1 MYRYRPPCYHATTTV
16 LIPRPYIGQQSILLP
31 LLLHHAI
38 MQHPASSAVGGG
50 SNFRFGT
57 AWDTCVS
64 FETLETPLG
73 HMCLIWDTLGTL
85 WDTSWDTCLNDRQ
98 NFTNRVSCSHNNNWL
113 LVLLWSTYISRPRVS
128 DCGSSLAEWVT
139 VELSTIVSSSEE
151 GDDVRDG
158 SWEEGL
164 RPEHWI
170 LWPECS
176 SVISRGTT
184 QTRLF
189 RLRDL

>member
-98 NFTNRVSCSHNNNWL
+98 NFTNRVSCSK
-113 LVLLWSTYISRPRVS
+113 
-128 DCGSSLAEWVT
+128 
-139 VELSTIVSSSEE
+139 LSTHSHRYLVSSS
-151 GDDVRDG
+151 
-158 SWEEGL
+158 SK
-164 RPEHWI
+164 
-170 LWPECS
+170 
-176 SVISRGTT
+176 
-184 QTRLF
+184 RLF
-189 RLRDL
+189 LVVHPLIIHLRSVSVLFGPSSRRLWGYKY

>member
-98 NFTNRVSCSHNNNWL
+98 NFTNRVSCGVLYNNL
-113 LVLLWSTYISRPRVS
+113 SYFHRGLVKGSMSALNYVLDVARRRSSFLSPLKSMSWSYV
-128 DCGSSLAEWVT
+128 GFY
-139 VELSTIVSSSEE
+139 
-151 GDDVRDG
+151 G
-158 SWEEGL
+158 GL
-164 RPEHWI
+164 TKP
-170 LWPECS
+170 
-176 SVISRGTT
+176 
-184 QTRLF
+184 F
-189 RLRDL
+189 RARARFMPDR

>member
-98 NFTNRVSCSHNNNWL
+98 NFTNRVSCWSLHIKVKAMGYRQRTTLTLTVGQQHLLHENEKWL
-113 LVLLWSTYISRPRVS
+113 PLSIFLRGGRREDTQIAVYSFTFNALAIEVS
-128 DCGSSLAEWVT
+128 
-139 VELSTIVSSSEE
+139 
-151 GDDVRDG
+151 
-158 SWEEGL
+158 
-164 RPEHWI
+164 
-170 LWPECS
+170 
-176 SVISRGTT
+176 
-184 QTRLF
+184 
-189 RLRDL
+189 

>member
-98 NFTNRVSCSHNNNWL
+98 NFTNRVSCCSLNLSYPPHI
-113 LVLLWSTYISRPRVS
+113 VLRVQHTTYK
-128 DCGSSLAEWVT
+128 
-139 VELSTIVSSSEE
+139 LSTNS
-151 GDDVRDG
+151 VRCLKD
-158 SWEEGL
+158 L
-164 RPEHWI
+164 MRYI
-170 LWPECS
+170 AL
-176 SVISRGTT
+176 
-184 QTRLF
+184 RLF
-189 RLRDL
+189 

>member
-98 NFTNRVSCSHNNNWL
+98 NFTNRVSCSRLGRISRRGQHRRGGQGFF
-113 LVLLWSTYISRPRVS
+113 VLIPTYIGDYRRRNKFRRH
-128 DCGSSLAEWVT
+128 ENYFVT
-139 VELSTIVSSSEE
+139 HVTLTYQSTVCYYAAR
-151 GDDVRDG
+151 RDK
-158 SWEEGL
+158 L
-164 RPEHWI
+164 LP
-170 LWPECS
+170 
-176 SVISRGTT
+176 T
-184 QTRLF
+184 
-189 RLRDL
+189 